1 MTMDENALINRARQ
15 GDLDAFNQLVLAYQ
29 DLAYHCAYRIMGE
42 SDAAEDATQE
52 AFLSAFRKLHTY
64 RGGSFRAWLLR
75 IVTNRCY
82 DDLRYARRRP
92 VADLHPAGRDGEEIE
107 SPPWLADPGESPEE
121 RVLRQELNAAIQHCL
136 QALPPNFR
144 TVAVL
149 VDVQGLDY
157 EEASQ
162 AIGKPLGTVKSR
174 LSRAR
179 ARLRDCLQQFWE
191 LLPDAFRLKAESA
204 S

>member
-1 MTMDENALINRARQ
+1 MDEDTLISLAQQ

-42 SDAAEDATQE
+42 SDAAEDATQD
-52 AFLSAFRKLHTY
+52 AFISAFRKLDSF

-82 DDLRYARRRP
+82 DVLRYRRRRP
-92 VADLHPAGRDGEEIE
+92 IANLNPTDQHGEEIE
-107 SPPWLADPGESPEE
+107 SPPWLADSGESPEE
-121 RVLRQELNAAIQHCL
+121 RATRMELNQAIQHCL
-136 QALPPNFR
+136 QDLPPVFR

-149 VDVQGLDY
+149 VDVQGMDY
-157 EEASQ
+157 EEA
-162 AIGKPLGTVKSR
+162 AHIIGKPLGTVKSR

-179 ARLRDCLQQFWE
+179 ARLRNCLQQFWE
-191 LLPDAFRLKAESA
+191 LLPDAFRLEAESV

>member
-1 MTMDENALINRARQ
+1 MDEDTLITLAQ
-15 GDLDAFNQLVLAYQ
+15 EGDLDAFNRLVLTYQ

-52 AFLSAFRKLHTY
+52 AFLSAFRKLHTF

-82 DDLRYARRRP
+82 DDLRYRRRRP
-92 VADLHPAGRDGEEIE
+92 VADLHPTDHHGEEIE
-107 SPPWLADPGESPEE
+107 SPRWLADPGETPEE
-121 RVLRQELNAAIQHCL
+121 RAARLELNRAIQHCL
-136 QALPPNFR
+136 QNLPPAFR
-144 TVAVL
+144 TVAIL
-149 VDVQGLDY
+149 VDVQGMDY
-157 EEASQ
+157 EEAAQ
-162 AIGKPLGTVKSR
+162 VIGKPLGTVKSR

-191 LLPDAFRLKAESA
+191 LLPDTFRLRTESVP
-204 S
+204 